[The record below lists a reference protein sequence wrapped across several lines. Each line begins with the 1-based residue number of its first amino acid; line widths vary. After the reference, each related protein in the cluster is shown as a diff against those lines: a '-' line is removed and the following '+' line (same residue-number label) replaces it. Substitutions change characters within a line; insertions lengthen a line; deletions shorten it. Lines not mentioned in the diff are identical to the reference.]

1 MPSKLIQTD
10 FFYNF
15 FQVAENA
22 AKQYHLQQM
31 VSLQKYCSNYFQ
43 SWNIGLIGHS
53 DLLYKSRTVKMMEL
67 LQNVA
72 KVLFAANDIILR
84 ALNQL
89 LSKLGMQR

>member
-1 MPSKLIQTD
+1 LIQTD

-22 AKQYHLQQM
+22 AKQYPLQQM
-31 VSLQKYCSNYFQ
+31 VSLQKYCSNYLQ
-43 SWNIGLIGHS
+43 SWSIGLIGHS

-67 LQNVA
+67 LQNIA

-89 LSKLGMQR
+89 H